1 MWDKI
6 LLISTNTYLKVDNMP
21 TIGFE
26 IKRKCKVCGKVF
38 VAKTLDSHYC
48 SPKCS
53 KVAWKRKKDA
63 KDKNARLEAIARQ
76 IPDIREYISVKEAVA
91 MFGVERNTLYRLI
104 KSGRIPAVNIGTR
117 LIRIKRSDMENR
129 FLTRPESIA
138 EKEKLIPKL
147 YSMEPE
153 DCYTITQV
161 CEKYHINDSSVWAHV
176 RKYSIPSRQIG
187 NYVYVPKQEIDN
199 LYKSEIE

>member
-6 LLISTNTYLKVDNMP
+6 LLISTNTYLKVENMP

-48 SPKCS
+48 SPKCG

-63 KDKNARLEAIARQ
+63 KDKSARLEAIARQ

-138 EKEKLIPKL
+138 EKEKPIPKL

>member
-1 MWDKI
+1 
-6 LLISTNTYLKVDNMP
+6 MP

-48 SPKCS
+48 SPKCG

-63 KDKNARLEAIARQ
+63 KDKNVRLEAIARQ

-117 LIRIKRSDMENR
+117 LIRIKRSDMENL

-138 EKEKLIPKL
+138 EKRMIHVLHEKGKYVRNNMYLCNCIL
-147 YSMEPE
+147 YAFS
-153 DCYTITQV
+153 
-161 CEKYHINDSSVWAHV
+161 IN
-176 RKYSIPSRQIG
+176 YSINS
-187 NYVYVPKQEIDN
+187 
-199 LYKSEIE
+199 

>member
-26 IKRKCKVCGKVF
+26 IKRKCKACGKVF

-138 EKEKLIPKL
+138 EKERPIPKL
-147 YSMEPE
+147 YSMESE

>member
-6 LLISTNTYLKVDNMP
+6 LLISTNTYLKVENMP

-38 VAKTLDSHYC
+38 VAKTLDSYYC
-48 SPKCS
+48 SRKCS
-53 KVAWKRKKDA
+53 NVAWKRKRDEKL
-63 KDKNARLEAIARQ
+63 KNARLEAIAQ
-76 IPDIREYISVKEAVA
+76 LVPDIREYISVKEAVA
-91 MFGVERNTLYRLI
+91 MFGI
-104 KSGRIPAVNIGTR
+104 NIGER
-117 LIRIKRSDMENR
+117 LTRIKRSDMER
-129 FLTRPESIA
+129 LFLSRPESA
-138 EKEKLIPKL
+138 VEKEKPAPKL

-153 DCYTITQV
+153 DCYTITEV